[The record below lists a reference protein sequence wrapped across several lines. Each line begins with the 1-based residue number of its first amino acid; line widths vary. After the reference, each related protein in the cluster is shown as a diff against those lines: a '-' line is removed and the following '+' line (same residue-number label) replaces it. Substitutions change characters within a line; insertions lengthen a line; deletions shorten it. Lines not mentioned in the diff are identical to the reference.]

1 MAQTE
6 TLRSSDASPEGTVK
20 EVGAISSEITQTATD
35 FFAVGKLPGIG
46 DRIVLRGYGFAFLF
60 VALALAVTLPLQRFF
75 VHPFLFLFFAA
86 VMASG
91 WYGGTGPGLLGVL
104 LSTVASDY
112 FFVQP
117 LYSFAVNATE
127 VAYLVAFVA
136 CALVASWISASKR
149 KTEEELLEARAQ
161 LETRVAERTA
171 ELEKTVRELQENE
184 RQRLLLDSE
193 RSALSDKLEARKLVE
208 RAKGILQRK
217 MKLSE
222 EDAYRTMQRES
233 QQRRKSMKEISESII
248 LNEELKR
255 PS

>member
-1 MAQTE
+1 MVQAR
-6 TLRSSDASPEGTVK
+6 TLRWPNISPEGSVK
-20 EVGAISSEITQTATD
+20 NLESSSSEVVQTATD
-35 FFAVGKLPGIG
+35 FLAVSKMPRIG
-46 DRIVLRGYGFAFLF
+46 DQIVYRRYGFGFLF
-60 VALALAVTLPLQRFF
+60 VALALVFTLPLQPFF

-104 LSTVASDY
+104 LSTIVVDY

-149 KTEEELLEARAQ
+149 RTEEQLLDARAE

-171 ELEKTVRELQENE
+171 ELEKTIEELRENE
-184 RQRLLLDSE
+184 QQRLQLDSE
-193 RSALSDKLEARKLVE
+193 KAALSDKLEARKLVE

-217 MKLSE
+217 LRIGE
-222 EDAYRTMQRES
+222 EEAYRTMQRES

-248 LNEELKR
+248 LNEEIKR
-255 PS
+255 NS

>member
-1 MAQTE
+1 MLQTE
-6 TLRSSDASPEGTVK
+6 TLRSLVIPPEGNVKDLGASSPEIV
-20 EVGAISSEITQTATD
+20 QTALD
-35 FFAVGKLPGIG
+35 FFAVSKLPRIG
-46 DRIVLRGYGFAFLF
+46 ERIDVRGYGFAFLF
-60 VALALAVTLPLQRFF
+60 VALALMFTLPLQRLF

-104 LSTVASDY
+104 LSTVVSDY
-112 FFVQP
+112 FFMQP

-127 VAYLVAFVA
+127 VAYLVSFVA
-136 CALVASWISASKR
+136 CALVASWVSASKR
-149 KTEEELLEARAQ
+149 RTEEELLDARAE
-161 LETRVAERTA
+161 LETRVADRTA
-171 ELEKTVRELQENE
+171 ELEKTIQELRENE
-184 RQRLLLDSE
+184 QQLLVLDSE
-193 RSALSDKLEARKLVE
+193 RVALSDKLEARKLVE

-217 MKLSE
+217 LRIGE
-222 EDAYRTMQRES
+222 EEAYRTMQRES